1 MEKIIAKRIKM
12 AAAVINEITTDN
24 WNDNDLKKK
33 YDSLNDPL
41 HFHTVFPHGGRDVFM
56 YWQSSNVNLAIDDLK
71 KNQNDING
79 ITAKI
84 KFLIKSNLNQIS
96 KKKKLFI
103 SAVNQ
108 YKFDIIVM
116 AKCIY
121 DLSDECW
128 DAVLNEK
135 DDSFYSRRIILCV
148 IYLKTLIYCIK
159 NDNLKNIDSFLDK
172 QFAMVGKIGSIKKKL
187 STFILGKISIFR

>member
-1 MEKIIAKRIKM
+1 M
-12 AAAVINEITTDN
+12 
-24 WNDNDLKKK
+24 
-33 YDSLNDPL
+33 
-41 HFHTVFPHGGRDVFM
+41 
-56 YWQSSNVNLAIDDLK
+56 AIDDFK

-96 KKKKLFI
+96 KKKKLFV

-108 YKFDIIVM
+108 YKFDIVVM

-148 IYLKTLIYCIK
+148 IYFKTIIYCIK
-159 NDNLKNIDSFLDK
+159 NDNLKNIDNFLINNL
-172 QFAMVGKIGSIKKKL
+172 QW
-187 STFILGKISIFR
+187 